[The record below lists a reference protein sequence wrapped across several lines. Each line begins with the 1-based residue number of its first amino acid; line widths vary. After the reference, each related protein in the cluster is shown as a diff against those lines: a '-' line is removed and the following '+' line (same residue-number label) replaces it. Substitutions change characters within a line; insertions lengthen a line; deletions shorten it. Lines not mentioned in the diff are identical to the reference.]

1 MYIKKLICG
10 ICIIVMIII
19 LVVIAIILKNK
30 PFLLSTNKDTYI
42 EEQNAIKSENIIDDI
57 QEENTKVEEI
67 KTDLPPKQEKTKN
80 DDIITPIQTA
90 QDTTNKNITKKYDKN
105 NNSINQEEIKSTNE
119 IKVNTEQNE
128 STIQNQETTQKTNQ
142 ETKQETVK
150 KDTPKNIKS
159 YVRNTTMENTMKE
172 YIENN
177 PSEYMLQ
184 YGFVVKAD
192 PSIVNDT
199 NEFSYTEIRVKGKI
213 ENKFGTIRI
222 YAQDVLLD
230 GVYQFTE
237 CFIL

>member
-1 MYIKKLICG
+1 MSMKKNIYF
-10 ICIIVMIII
+10 ITIMIIIVI
-19 LVVIAIILKNK
+19 LVVIAIIFKNK
-30 PFLLSTNKDTYI
+30 QFSLSTNKNTYM
-42 EEQNAIKSENIIDDI
+42 EEQNVIKSENSIDDI

-67 KTDLPPKQEKTKN
+67 KADLPQEQEKTKN
-80 DDIITPIQTA
+80 DDIITPIQIL
-90 QDTTNKNITKKYDKN
+90 QDTTNKNITKQYDK
-105 NNSINQEEIKSTNE
+105 SSSSTNQEEIKSTNVTND

-128 STIQNQETTQKTNQ
+128 STIQNQ

-159 YVRNTTMENTMKE
+159 YVRNTTIENTMKE

-184 YGFVVKAD
+184 YGFIVKSDA
-192 PSIVNDT
+192 SIVNDT
-199 NEFSYTEIRVKGKI
+199 NEFTYTEIRVKGKI
-213 ENKFGTIRI
+213 EKKFGIIRI

>member
-1 MYIKKLICG
+1 MYIKKFICG
-10 ICIIVMIII
+10 ISTIVMIII
-19 LVVIAIILKNK
+19 LVVIAIIFKNK
-30 PFLLSTNKDTYI
+30 QLSSSTNKDTYI
-42 EEQNAIKSENIIDDI
+42 EEQNVIKSENIIDDI
-57 QEENTKVEEI
+57 QEKNTKVEEI
-67 KTDLPPKQEKTKN
+67 KTDLPQEQEKTKN
-80 DDIITPIQTA
+80 DDIITPIQIS
-90 QDTTNKNITKKYDKN
+90 QDTTNKNITKQYDK
-105 NNSINQEEIKSTNE
+105 SSSSTNQEEIKSTNVTND

-128 STIQNQETTQKTNQ
+128 STIKNQ

-184 YGFVVKAD
+184 YGFIVKPD

-199 NEFSYTEIRVKGKI
+199 NEFTYTEIRVKGKI
-213 ENKFGTIRI
+213 EKKFGTIRI